1 MTFTTNPGH
10 LLYTASI
17 TFSAS
22 PDAQG
27 SVNFNINLGGTIA
40 DPFEFYL
47 GGGDFEDAQWNHFLG
62 QVGSLLQA
70 AVTGISNWDQS
81 YD

>member
-1 MTFTTNPGH
+1 LEGSDFV
-10 LLYTASI
+10 I
-17 TFSAS
+17 S
-22 PDAQG
+22 PQSSYARCIPRLQG